1 MKKACLPQTGEAVNL
16 HFSLSAALLFFLSPR
31 IKASPSPCRMKDES
45 SSSDEDHRS
54 CNQGSGFCQSE
65 HLVNSGNVCYKKTL
79 RLSSEELV
87 CSQSFHREILWC
99 DLVRILQAAHRTK
112 PLLKKGLTRCMD
124 LLTDGSAA
132 EGGS

>member
-31 IKASPSPCRMKDES
+31 IKASPSPRRMKDES

-65 HLVNSGNVCYKKTL
+65 HLANSGNVCYKKTL

-87 CSQSFHREILWC
+87 CSQSFQQGNS
-99 DLVRILQAAHRTK
+99 LVWL
-112 PLLKKGLTRCMD
+112 
-124 LLTDGSAA
+124 GSDITSCAPN
-132 EGGS
+132 